1 MVVEVMVMMTMSAY
15 AYVPAAPRRVAVA
28 APGGRHVLKQP
39 QTRQRPGAPGFI
51 SAQPVRMAALGRGSG
66 KLGAGEGGDG
76 EGDGDRREFCAS
88 AGAPVCPPLAPCLR
102 RQWLQAIINI
112 TTL

>member
-1 MVVEVMVMMTMSAY
+1 VVEVMVMMTMSAY

-39 QTRQRPGAPGFI
+39 QTRQRSAPGFI